1 MFFITKQGDRCEWRI
16 LATHGEKIV
25 LNLTSLDI
33 PSPPASL
40 NTGDPLNVSVKE
52 DLVRRCGREDVL
64 EVRDGYWHRSP
75 LLGKE

>member
-1 MFFITKQGDRCEWRI
+1 M
-16 LATHGEKIV
+16 